1 MVQLYDKDSLF
12 VAALTCVSHFLMQI
26 TACFQQSVNSDS
38 MAAATALAGESAAG
52 EAHVL

>member
-38 MAAATALAGESAAG
+38 MAAAALAGESAAG